1 MAAQLAVGIGMVL
14 LTVLIHG
21 GGIFLLTRSLR
32 IELRQEAERNI
43 HPTSP
48 RGMVVTMI
56 VVFCLFVLHGIHIW
70 AYAVV
75 YRLVDAIETFDQ
87 AIYFSTITY
96 STTGYNSEGL
106 SAEWQMIA
114 AIEGLNG
121 FLMLGWSTAFFVKTV
136 AQLGRTK

>member
-1 MAAQLAVGIGMVL
+1 MAAQLTVGIGMVL

-21 GGIFLLTRSLR
+21 VGIFFLSRFLR
-32 IELRQEAERNI
+32 IEVHKEAEENI

-48 RGMVVTMI
+48 RGMMVTMAL
-56 VVFCLFVLHGIHIW
+56 VFCLFVLHGVHIW

-75 YRLVDAIETFDQ
+75 YRIVDAVPTFDQ

-106 SAEWQMIA
+106 SPDWQMIA

-136 AQLGRTK
+136 AQLGRK